1 VFAEEL
7 GRQVYLAD
15 VGYILQLQLLV
26 ELDFELRLEIICA
39 EVELYLRVLVSG
51 DTFILIDDSVCEARV
66 ERVVEYALLVSARP
80 VEVEEEALV
89 RVCDPYD

>member
-7 GRQVYLAD
+7 WRQVYLAD
-15 VGYILQLQLLV
+15 VGNILQLQLLV
-26 ELDFELRLEIICA
+26 ELDLELRLEIICA

-66 ERVVEYALLVSARP
+66 E
-80 VEVEEEALV
+80 
-89 RVCDPYD
+89 